1 MLVEAI
7 ESAYDL
13 KHFNITPHHKRPVV
27 GKGALTILS
36 LWYIVRLVCME
47 LLFIPGNL
55 VLLLAC

>member
-1 MLVEAI
+1 MLEEAI

-13 KHFNITPHHKRPVV
+13 KHFDITPHYERSVI

-36 LWYIVRLVCME
+36 LLYIARLVCME
-47 LLFIPGNL
+47 LFFIPGNL